1 MLDDSAKPHTRVFDI
16 GSNSDNIFTKPD
28 HPSVDLSRAV
38 MVGMELLQT
47 SNSFPYSGVPC
58 RKSVGSKRYLHA
70 FCSCASVFW
79 AGYPVAEHAWPSH
92 GSACGHYDATGRFF
106 SVQSDS
112 VFPSQQRAVEPLQGL
127 RPLVIMGYTMQLRM

>member
-58 RKSVGSKRYLHA
+58 RKSVGSYLHA
-70 FCSCASVFW
+70 F
-79 AGYPVAEHAWPSH
+79 
-92 GSACGHYDATGRFF
+92 
-106 SVQSDS
+106 
-112 VFPSQQRAVEPLQGL
+112 L
-127 RPLVIMGYTMQLRM
+127 QLRFSFLGRVPSR